1 MLWSLSESLEQAAV
15 PYVVSSAV
23 SRIEFASG
31 TMDVWFVESG
41 GPYTYFGVPEQVYRA
56 FLAASSKGRFF
67 NDHIKDRYG
76 R

>member
-1 MLWSLSESLEQAAV
+1 M
-15 PYVVSSAV
+15 PDVVSSAV

-31 TMDVWFVESG
+31 TMDVWFVGSG
-41 GPYTYFGVPEQVYRA
+41 GPYTYYGVPEQVYRA
-56 FLAASSKGRFF
+56 FLSAPSKGRFF

>member
-1 MLWSLSESLEQAAV
+1 V
-15 PYVVSSAV
+15 PYVVSTAV

-31 TMDVWFVESG
+31 TMAVWFVESG
-41 GPYTYFGVPEQVYRA
+41 GPYTYYGVPEQVYRA
-56 FLAASSKGRFF
+56 FLAAASKGRFF